1 MINQDI
7 YLRLKP
13 KSKTSIVILRVSQS
27 NTIQYNGLLNAG
39 TYKIIQGYSVKS
51 RSLPLVQVQNTLNRD
66 VFYISQSSIDI
77 ALLRDDLQISTSNLQ
92 WSK

>member
-13 KSKTSIVILRVSQS
+13 KAKTSIVVLRVSQS
-27 NTIQYNGLLNAG
+27 NVIENNGILDTG
-39 TYKIIQGYSVKS
+39 TYKIIQGYSIKS

-77 ALLRDDLQISTSNLQ
+77 ALLRNDLQIATSNLN